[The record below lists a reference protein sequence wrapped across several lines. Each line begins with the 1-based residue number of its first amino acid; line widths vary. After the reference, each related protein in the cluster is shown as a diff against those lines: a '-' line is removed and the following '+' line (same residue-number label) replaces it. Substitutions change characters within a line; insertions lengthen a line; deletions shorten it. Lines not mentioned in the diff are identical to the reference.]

1 MTQTKG
7 LSWQELEDLGY
18 TIITNKA
25 GQKRINY
32 NEPPEGKVFVP
43 VETNEDDIELRNV
56 DRRFVTE
63 HKFSA
68 TRKSVVMEVMDKGKA
83 EAAKAYIAAEK
94 KACKREERANR
105 CRIISPKTG
114 REIMCPESNRCYNDT
129 CPKKRGITVIEKS
142 QVLSLDWMTDEDE
155 NRGFSDSA
163 FDKIEEDDAV
173 DSLKEFLKK
182 EKPDLAKLISM
193 IRSGCGED
201 EVIQALNLDGDD
213 EYTGMIEQIAEYSF
227 MLKIRFE

>member
-1 MTQTKG
+1 MAQTKG

-68 TRKSVVMEVMDKGKA
+68 TRKPVVMEVMDKDEA

-94 KACKREERANR
+94 NACKREERANR
-105 CRIISPKTG
+105 CRIINPKT
-114 REIMCPESNRCYNDT
+114 RRKIMCPESNRCY
-129 CPKKRGITVIEKS
+129 C
-142 QVLSLDWMTDEDE
+142 
-155 NRGFSDSA
+155 
-163 FDKIEEDDAV
+163 
-173 DSLKEFLKK
+173 
-182 EKPDLAKLISM
+182 
-193 IRSGCGED
+193 
-201 EVIQALNLDGDD
+201 
-213 EYTGMIEQIAEYSF
+213 
-227 MLKIRFE
+227 